1 MNAIPTTSQ
10 SILIVDDDPANLEV
24 LSSLLERSGYEVLV
38 ARDGQS
44 AIERAQYDP
53 PALICL
59 DVMMPGIDGFET
71 CRRLKANSETAAIPV
86 IFMTALSDLEHQVL
100 GLELGAVDYIPKPFY
115 EDVVLSRV
123 QLHLQLRS
131 LTDSL
136 TSQNHQLEQLV
147 GDRTHELQETIY
159 QLQTTQQELQEREQQ
174 LAYDALHDSLTG
186 LTNRVWLMNRLN
198 RLINDSDN
206 AQEFAV
212 LFLDLDRFKVIN
224 DSLGHLAGD
233 ALLETVAQ
241 RLLDALERD
250 SQEWDLLSP
259 DFFRPGMST
268 VSRLGGDEFV
278 ILLENISNLD
288 DVLEVVRR
296 VQRQFSLPFYLD
308 QNYEVFTNASI
319 GIALKNS
326 NYSHCED
333 VLRDADIAMYQAK
346 QAGRGQYAIFNPKM
360 QARAKLRLELEN
372 ELRHAVEHG
381 IILQRD
387 WQKNWQHFRSIN
399 RRVDNEFSL
408 YYQPL
413 ICLKTGRV
421 RGFEALLRWHHPQK
435 GLISPIDFIP
445 ISEEIGLIHQLGSWV
460 FYESC
465 QQLSRW
471 RSQFPDLKDLTL
483 NVNLS
488 TIQLMQPQLV
498 EFIETTLMGV
508 PLPKGCIKLEI
519 TETCLLQS
527 NAQVFD
533 ILRKLQE
540 LGLSLCI
547 DDFGTGYSSLSRL
560 HEFPVHTLKIDK
572 AFVARLQEKSNGT
585 TDNGNEIVHTIITLA
600 HALGMDAVAEG
611 IETPMQ
617 LAIVR
622 AMGCEL
628 AQGYLFSRPLPPEE
642 AVSFLVTPERFTD
655 WMPPFVNHSKPSST
669 T

>member
-1 MNAIPTTSQ
+1 MNAIPTATQ

-24 LSSLLERSGYEVLV
+24 LSNLLERSGYEVLI

-53 PALICL
+53 PDLICL

-71 CRRLKANSETAAIPV
+71 CRRLKEMADTADIPV
-86 IFMTALSDLEHQVL
+86 IFMTALSDIEHQVM
-100 GLELGAVDYIPKPFY
+100 GLSLGAVDYIPKPFY

-123 QLHLQLRS
+123 QLHLKLRR

-136 TSQNHQLEQLV
+136 ANQNQQLEKLV
-147 GDRTHELQETIY
+147 GDRTHQLEDTIH
-159 QLQTTQQELQEREQQ
+159 QLQVTQRELEQREQQ
-174 LAYDALHDSLTG
+174 LAHDALHDSLTG
-186 LTNRVWLMNRLN
+186 LPNRVWLMNRLN
-198 RLINDSDN
+198 TLIHNTSN
-206 AQEFAV
+206 SPEFAV

-241 RLLDALERD
+241 RLLATLGHD
-250 SQEWDLLSP
+250 SQTLAHLSP
-259 DFFRPGMST
+259 DFPGVGIST

-278 ILLENISNLD
+278 ILLENISGLEE
-288 DVLEVVRR
+288 VLEVARQ
-296 VQRQFSLPFYLD
+296 VQRQFSLPFHLAN
-308 QNYEVFTNASI
+308 NYEVFTNASI
-319 GIALKNS
+319 GIALKNAQ
-326 NYSHCED
+326 YLHCEN

-346 QAGRGQYAIFNPKM
+346 QAGRGRYAIFNPQM

-372 ELRHAVEHG
+372 DLRHAVEQKLVIQEH
-381 IILQRD
+381 
-387 WQKNWQHFRSIN
+387 WQGSGSHRQGAG
-399 RRVDNEFSL
+399 VDNEFSL

-413 ICLKTGRV
+413 ICLDTGKI
-421 RGFEALLRWHHPQK
+421 RGFEALLRWHHPEK
-435 GLISPIDFIP
+435 GLISPVDFIP

-460 FYESC
+460 FWEAC
-465 QQLSRW
+465 QQLSDW
-471 RSQFPDLKDLTL
+471 RSQFPHLQDLTL

-498 EFIETTLMGV
+498 ELIENVLMGV
-508 PLPKGCIKLEI
+508 QLPQGCIKLEI

-572 AFVARLQEKSNGT
+572 AFVARLQEKSNGICE
-585 TDNGNEIVHTIITLA
+585 NGNEIVHTIITLA

-611 IETPMQ
+611 IETPTQ

-628 AQGYLFSRPLPPEE
+628 AQGYLFSRPLPPQE
-642 AVSFLVTPERFTD
+642 AETFLATPERFTA
-655 WMPPFVNHSKPSST
+655 WLPPAVNHSTPSST

>member
-1 MNAIPTTSQ
+1 MNAIPTATQ

-24 LSSLLERSGYEVLV
+24 LSNLLERSGYEVLI
-38 ARDGQS
+38 ARDGYS

-53 PALICL
+53 PDLICL

-71 CRRLKANSETAAIPV
+71 CRRLKQNTETADIPV
-86 IFMTALSDLEHQVL
+86 IFMTALSDIEHQVMGL
-100 GLELGAVDYIPKPFY
+100 GLGAVDYIPKPFY

-123 QLHLQLRS
+123 QLHLKLRR

-136 TSQNHQLEQLV
+136 ANQNQQLEQLV
-147 GDRTHELQETIY
+147 GDRTHQLEDTIH
-159 QLQTTQQELQEREQQ
+159 QLQVTQRELEQREQQ
-174 LAYDALHDSLTG
+174 LAHDALHDSLTG
-186 LTNRVWLMNRLN
+186 LPNRVWLMNRLN
-198 RLINDSDN
+198 TLLHNTANS
-206 AQEFAV
+206 AEFAV

-233 ALLETVAQ
+233 ALLKTVAG
-241 RLLDALERD
+241 RLLEILGHDPQTLD
-250 SQEWDLLSP
+250 NLSP
-259 DFFRPGMST
+259 DFPDTGLST

-278 ILLENISNLD
+278 ILLENISGLEE
-288 DVLEVVRR
+288 VLAVARQ
-296 VQRQFSLPFYLD
+296 VQRQFSLPFHLAN
-308 QNYEVFTNASI
+308 NYEVFTNASI
-319 GIALKNS
+319 GIALKNVQ
-326 NYSHCED
+326 YLHCEN

-346 QAGRGQYAIFNPKM
+346 QAGRGRYAIFNPQM

-372 ELRHAVEHG
+372 DLRHAVEQKLVIQEH
-381 IILQRD
+381 
-387 WQKNWQHFRSIN
+387 WQGRSSH
-399 RRVDNEFSL
+399 RQGLGADNEFSL

-413 ICLKTGRV
+413 VCLKTGKI
-421 RGFEALLRWHHPQK
+421 RGFEALLRWHHPRK
-435 GLISPIDFIP
+435 GLISPVDFIP

-460 FYESC
+460 FWEAC
-465 QQLSRW
+465 QQLSDW
-471 RSQFPDLKDLTL
+471 RSQFPHLQDLTL

-498 EFIETTLMGV
+498 ELIENVLMGV
-508 PLPKGCIKLEI
+508 QLPQGCIKLEI

-527 NAQVFD
+527 NVQVFD

-572 AFVARLQEKSNGT
+572 AFVARLQEKSNGVSE
-585 TDNGNEIVHTIITLA
+585 NGNEIVHTIITLA

-611 IETPMQ
+611 IETPTQ

-628 AQGYLFSRPLPPEE
+628 AQGYLFSRPLPPQE
-642 AVSFLVTPERFTD
+642 AETFLVTPERFTA
-655 WMPPFVNHSKPSST
+655 WLPAAIPHSTPSST

>member
-1 MNAIPTTSQ
+1 MNAIPTATQ

-24 LSSLLERSGYEVLV
+24 LSNLLERSGYEVLI
-38 ARDGQS
+38 ARDGYS

-53 PALICL
+53 PDLICL

-71 CRRLKANSETAAIPV
+71 CRRLKQNTETADIPV
-86 IFMTALSDLEHQVL
+86 IFMTALSDIEHQVMGL
-100 GLELGAVDYIPKPFY
+100 GLGAVDYIPKPFY

-123 QLHLQLRS
+123 QLHLKLRR

-136 TSQNHQLEQLV
+136 ANQNQQLEQLV
-147 GDRTHELQETIY
+147 GDRTHQLEDTIH
-159 QLQTTQQELQEREQQ
+159 QLQVTQRELEQREQQ
-174 LAYDALHDSLTG
+174 LAHDALHDSLTG
-186 LTNRVWLMNRLN
+186 LPNRVWLMNRLN
-198 RLINDSDN
+198 TLLHNASDSP
-206 AQEFAV
+206 EFAV

-241 RLLDALERD
+241 RLLETLGYDRQSLD
-250 SQEWDLLSP
+250 HLSP
-259 DFFRPGMST
+259 DFPGAGLST

-278 ILLENISNLD
+278 ILLENISGLD
-288 DVLEVVRR
+288 EVLEVARQ
-296 VQRQFSLPFYLD
+296 VQRQFSLPFHLAN
-308 QNYEVFTNASI
+308 NYEVFTNASI
-319 GIALKNS
+319 GIALKNAQ
-326 NYSHCED
+326 YLHCEN

-346 QAGRGQYAIFNPKM
+346 QAGRGRYAIFNPQM

-372 ELRHAVEHG
+372 DLRHAVEHKLVIQEHWHG
-381 IILQRD
+381 RGS
-387 WQKNWQHFRSIN
+387 HRPGAGA
-399 RRVDNEFSL
+399 DNEFSL

-413 ICLKTGRV
+413 VCLKTGKI
-421 RGFEALLRWHHPQK
+421 RGFEALLRWHHPRK
-435 GLISPIDFIP
+435 GLISPVDFIP

-460 FYESC
+460 FWEAC
-465 QQLSRW
+465 QQLSDW
-471 RSQFPDLKDLTL
+471 RSQFPHLQDLTL

-498 EFIETTLMGV
+498 ELIENVLMGV
-508 PLPKGCIKLEI
+508 RLPQGCIKLEI

-527 NAQVFD
+527 NVQVFD

-572 AFVARLQEKSNGT
+572 AFVARLQEKSNGVSE
-585 TDNGNEIVHTIITLA
+585 NGNEIVHTIITLA

-611 IETPMQ
+611 IETPTQ

-628 AQGYLFSRPLPPEE
+628 AQGYLFSRPLPPQE
-642 AVSFLVTPERFTD
+642 AETFLVTPERFTA
-655 WMPPFVNHSKPSST
+655 WLPAAIPHSTPSST

>member
-1 MNAIPTTSQ
+1 MNPIPTATQ

-24 LSSLLERSGYEVLV
+24 LSNLLERSGYEVLV

-53 PALICL
+53 PDLICL

-71 CRRLKANSETAAIPV
+71 CRRLKENPETAVIPV

-123 QLHLQLRS
+123 QLHLQLRR

-136 TSQNHQLEQLV
+136 TSQNQQLEQLV
-147 GDRTHELQETIY
+147 GDRTHELQTTIH
-159 QLQTTQQELQEREQQ
+159 QLQTTQQELEEREQQ

-198 RLINDSDN
+198 SLIHDAENSS
-206 AQEFAV
+206 EFAV

-233 ALLETVAQ
+233 ALLEMVAQ
-241 RLLDALERD
+241 RLLDALDRE
-250 SQEWDLLSP
+250 QQNWDALTP
-259 DFFRPGMST
+259 DVFNTGMST

-278 ILLENISNLD
+278 ILLENISSLD
-288 DVLEVVRR
+288 EVLQVVKR
-296 VQRQFSLPFYLD
+296 VQKQFSLPFYLD
-308 QNYEVFTNASI
+308 KNYEVFTNSSI

-326 NYSHCED
+326 NYSNCED

-346 QAGRGQYAIFNPKM
+346 QAGRGQYAIFNPQM

-381 IILQRD
+381 ISLQRE
-387 WQKNWQHFRSIN
+387 WQDIEPITRK
-399 RRVDNEFSL
+399 VANEFSL

-413 ICLKTGRV
+413 ICLRTGRV

-460 FYESC
+460 FWESC

-471 RSQFPDLKDLTL
+471 RSQFPD
-483 NVNLS
+483 
-488 TIQLMQPQLV
+488 
-498 EFIETTLMGV
+498 
-508 PLPKGCIKLEI
+508 
-519 TETCLLQS
+519 
-527 NAQVFD
+527 
-533 ILRKLQE
+533 
-540 LGLSLCI
+540 
-547 DDFGTGYSSLSRL
+547 
-560 HEFPVHTLKIDK
+560 
-572 AFVARLQEKSNGT
+572 
-585 TDNGNEIVHTIITLA
+585 
-600 HALGMDAVAEG
+600 
-611 IETPMQ
+611 
-617 LAIVR
+617 
-622 AMGCEL
+622 
-628 AQGYLFSRPLPPEE
+628 
-642 AVSFLVTPERFTD
+642 
-655 WMPPFVNHSKPSST
+655 
-669 T
+669 

>member
-1 MNAIPTTSQ
+1 MNAIPPATQ

-24 LSSLLERSGYEVLV
+24 LSNLLEGAGYEVLI

-53 PALICL
+53 PDLICL

-71 CRRLKANSETAAIPV
+71 CRRLKQMAETVEIPV
-86 IFMTALSDLEHQVL
+86 IFMTALSDLEHQVMGL
-100 GLELGAVDYIPKPFY
+100 GLGAVDYIPKPFY
-115 EDVVLSRV
+115 KDVVLSRV
-123 QLHLQLRS
+123 QLHLKLRR
-131 LTDSL
+131 LTDFL
-136 TSQNHQLEQLV
+136 ANQNQQLEQLV
-147 GDRTHELQETIY
+147 GDRTHQLQDTIHQLQVTQRELQ
-159 QLQTTQQELQEREQQ
+159 QREQQ
-174 LAYDALHDSLTG
+174 LAHDALHDSLTG
-186 LTNRVWLMNRLN
+186 LPNRVWLMNRLN
-198 RLINDSDN
+198 TLLHNASDSP
-206 AQEFAV
+206 EFAV

-233 ALLETVAQ
+233 ALLETVAG
-241 RLLDALERD
+241 RLLEILGQDQQTLAH
-250 SQEWDLLSP
+250 LSP
-259 DFFRPGMST
+259 DFPGVGLST

-278 ILLENISNLD
+278 ILLENISNLEE
-288 DVLEVVRR
+288 VLEVARR
-296 VQRQFSLPFYLD
+296 VQRQFSLPFHLAN
-308 QNYEVFTNASI
+308 NYEVFTNASI

-326 NYSHCED
+326 QYLHCEN

-346 QAGRGQYAIFNPKM
+346 QAGRGCYAIFNPQM

-372 ELRHAVEHG
+372 DLRHAVEHKLVIRELSPG
-381 IILQRD
+381 GQSCD
-387 WQKNWQHFRSIN
+387 
-399 RRVDNEFSL
+399 RRRGQGDNEFSL

-413 ICLKTGRV
+413 ICLKTGKI

-435 GLISPIDFIP
+435 GLISPVDFIP
-445 ISEEIGLIHQLGSWV
+445 ISEEIGLIHELGSWV
-460 FYESC
+460 FWEAC
-465 QQLSRW
+465 QQLSDW
-471 RSQFPDLKDLTL
+471 RSQFPHIQDLTL

-498 EFIETTLMGV
+498 KLIENVLMEV
-508 PLPKGCIKLEI
+508 QLPKGCIKLEI

-572 AFVARLQEKSNGT
+572 AFVARLQEKSNGVSE
-585 TDNGNEIVHTIITLA
+585 DGNEIVHTIITLA

-611 IETPMQ
+611 IETPTQ

-628 AQGYLFSRPLPPEE
+628 AQGYLFSRPLPPQE
-642 AVSFLVTPERFTD
+642 AETFLVTPERFTA
-655 WMPPFVNHSKPSST
+655 WLPVAVNHSTPSST

>member
-1 MNAIPTTSQ
+1 MNAILTATQ

-24 LSSLLERSGYEVLV
+24 LSNLLERSGYEVLI
-38 ARDGQS
+38 ARDGYS
-44 AIERAQYDP
+44 AIERARYDP
-53 PALICL
+53 PDLICL

-71 CRRLKANSETAAIPV
+71 CRRLKNQAETVDIPV
-86 IFMTALSDLEHQVL
+86 IFMTALSDIEHQVMGL
-100 GLELGAVDYIPKPFY
+100 GLGAVDYIPKPFY

-123 QLHLQLRS
+123 QLHLKLRR

-136 TSQNHQLEQLV
+136 ANQNQQLERLV
-147 GDRTHELQETIY
+147 GDRTH
-159 QLQTTQQELQEREQQ
+159 QLQDTIHQLQVTQRELEQREQQ
-174 LAYDALHDSLTG
+174 LAHDALHDSLTG
-186 LTNRVWLMNRLN
+186 LPNRVWLMNR
-198 RLINDSDN
+198 INTLLQNTANSS
-206 AQEFAV
+206 EFAV

-233 ALLETVAQ
+233 ALLKTVAG
-241 RLLDALERD
+241 RLLEILGQDPQTLD
-250 SQEWDLLSP
+250 SLSP
-259 DFFRPGMST
+259 DFPETGWST

-278 ILLENISNLD
+278 VLLENVAGLD
-288 DVLEVVRR
+288 DVLEVARCI
-296 VQRQFSLPFYLD
+296 QRQFSLPFHLAN
-308 QNYEVFTNASI
+308 NYEVFTNASI
-319 GIALKNS
+319 GIALKNTQ
-326 NYSHCED
+326 YLQCEN

-346 QAGRGQYAIFNPKM
+346 QAGRGRYAIFNPQM

-372 ELRHAVEHG
+372 DLRHAVEHKLLIREPWQDSHDRQKLRG
-381 IILQRD
+381 QR
-387 WQKNWQHFRSIN
+387 N
-399 RRVDNEFSL
+399 NEFSL

-413 ICLKTGRV
+413 VCLQTGRI
-421 RGFEALLRWHHPQK
+421 RGFEALLRWHHPKK
-435 GLISPIDFIP
+435 GLISPVDFIP
-445 ISEEIGLIHQLGSWV
+445 ISEEIGLIHELGSWV
-460 FYESC
+460 FWEAC
-465 QQLSRW
+465 QQLSDW
-471 RSQFPDLKDLTL
+471 RSQFPHLQDLTL

-498 EFIETTLMGV
+498 ELIENALMGV
-508 PLPKGCIKLEI
+508 QLPQGCIKLEI

-572 AFVARLQEKSNGT
+572 AFVARLQEKSNGVSE
-585 TDNGNEIVHTIITLA
+585 NGNEIVHTIITLA

-611 IETPMQ
+611 IETPTQ

-628 AQGYLFSRPLPPEE
+628 AQGYLFSRPLPPQE
-642 AVSFLVTPERFTD
+642 AETFLVTPERFTA
-655 WMPPFVNHSKPSST
+655 WLTAAIHHSTPSST

>member
-1 MNAIPTTSQ
+1 MNPIPTATQ

-24 LSSLLERSGYEVLV
+24 LSNLLERSGYEVLV

-53 PALICL
+53 PDLICL

-71 CRRLKANSETAAIPV
+71 CRRLKENPETAVIPV

-123 QLHLQLRS
+123 QLHLQLRR

-136 TSQNHQLEQLV
+136 TSQNQQLEQLV
-147 GDRTHELQETIY
+147 GDRTHELQTTIH
-159 QLQTTQQELQEREQQ
+159 QLQTTQQELEEREQQ

-198 RLINDSDN
+198 SLIHDAENSS
-206 AQEFAV
+206 EFAV

-233 ALLETVAQ
+233 ALLEMVAQ
-241 RLLDALERD
+241 RLLDALDRE
-250 SQEWDLLSP
+250 QQNWDALTP
-259 DFFRPGMST
+259 DVFHAGMST

-278 ILLENISNLD
+278 ILLENISSLD
-288 DVLEVVRR
+288 EVLQVVKR
-296 VQRQFSLPFYLD
+296 VQKQFSLPFYLD
-308 QNYEVFTNASI
+308 KNYEVFTNSSI

-326 NYSHCED
+326 NYSNCED

-346 QAGRGQYAIFNPKM
+346 QAGRGQYAIFNPQM

-381 IILQRD
+381 ISLQRE
-387 WQKNWQHFRSIN
+387 WQDIEPITRK
-399 RRVDNEFSL
+399 VANEFSL

-413 ICLKTGRV
+413 ICLRTGRV

-460 FYESC
+460 FWESC

-471 RSQFPDLKDLTL
+471 RSQFPDFEDLSL

-498 EFIETTLMGV
+498 EFIETTLLGV
-508 PLPKGCIKLEI
+508 QLPKGCIKLEI

-527 NAQVFD
+527 NAQVFE

-585 TDNGNEIVHTIITLA
+585 IDNGNEIVHTIITLA

-628 AQGYLFSRPLPPEE
+628 AQGYLFSPPLPPEE

-655 WMPPFVNHSKPSST
+655 WMPPFVNHSQPSST